1 MTILKYETENA
12 ANETATDMASDTP
25 SANKKIKDGVFRLLF
40 GKPENAA
47 ELYYTLTGIKCTP
60 DEVQIMTITTV
71 VSGEM
76 KNDLAFVVKDK
87 VLFVGEHQSTP
98 NKNMPIR
105 ILMYLGQLYE
115 KLIKMEKD
123 REEKF
128 LYSTSILKLP
138 KPEFAVFYNGVT
150 KKPELEILKLSA
162 AFGEDEGTQKEDNS
176 LGLLR
181 LEVPVYNINKG
192 MNTELFKKGEKLRQY
207 SEFIAKLRELQK
219 AYKDYETAVKKA
231 VNYCINND
239 ILSDFLRENGGKIV
253 SILSTEYN
261 ADTHKRVFAE
271 EYAEEK
277 VIEIAKTLLKIGD
290 PIDKVIMVTGLSR
303 EVIEGIQI

>member
-1 MTILKYETENA
+1 MTTLKNETENT
-12 ANETATDMASDTP
+12 ANDMASDTP
-25 SANKKIKDGVFRLLF
+25 TANREIKDGVFRLLF

-60 DEVQIMTITTV
+60 DEIQIMTITTV

-87 VLFVGEHQSTP
+87 VLFVGEHQATP

-123 REEKF
+123 KEEKF
-128 LYSTSILKLP
+128 LYSTSLLKLP
-138 KPEFAVFYNGVT
+138 KPEFAVFYNGIT
-150 KKPELEILKLSA
+150 KRPELEVLKLST
-162 AFGEDEGTQKEDNS
+162 AFDEDEGTQKEDNS

-192 MNTELFKKGEKLRQY
+192 MNTELLRKGEKLQQY
-207 SEFIAKLRELQK
+207 SEFIAKLREVQK
-219 AYKDYETAVKKA
+219 TYKDYETAVKK
-231 VNYCINND
+231 
-239 ILSDFLRENGGKIV
+239 
-253 SILSTEYN
+253 LSTT
-261 ADTHKRVFAE
+261 A
-271 EYAEEK
+271 
-277 VIEIAKTLLKIGD
+277 
-290 PIDKVIMVTGLSR
+290 
-303 EVIEGIQI
+303 